1 MDMVVAGNGKRLA
14 VECDGERDQ
23 SPEQLQEDMG
33 RQAILERLGWQFV
46 RIRGSVF
53 FRDEKLSMKTV
64 FRRLEEL
71 GITPD
76 LKLSL
81 PDTPLGADSSMP
93 KLIRRAEELR
103 RQWKSEKKPLQNS
116 PGKPD
121 RPRGAPERSRSL
133 AKI

>member
-1 MDMVVAGNGKRLA
+1 LA

-53 FRDEKLSMKTV
+53 FRDEARAMKTV

-81 PDTPLGADSSMP
+81 PSTPLGADSPAP

-103 RQWKSEKKPLQNS
+103 RQWKNEKKPPQSLPS
-116 PGKPD
+116 KTE

>member
-1 MDMVVAGNGKRLA
+1 MVVAGNGKRLA
-14 VECDGERDQ
+14 VECDGERDH
-23 SPEQLQEDMG
+23 SPEKLQEDMD

-53 FRDEKLSMKTV
+53 FRDENRAMKTV

-76 LKLSL
+76 LKLLL
-81 PDTPLGADSSMP
+81 PSAPLGADSPMP

-103 RQWKSEKKPLQNS
+103 LKWKSEKKPPQNLS
-116 PGKPD
+116 IQPD